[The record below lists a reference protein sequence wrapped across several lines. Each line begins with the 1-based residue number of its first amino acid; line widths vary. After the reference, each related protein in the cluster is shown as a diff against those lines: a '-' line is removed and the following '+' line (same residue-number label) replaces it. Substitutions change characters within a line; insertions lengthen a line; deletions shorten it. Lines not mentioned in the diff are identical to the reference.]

1 MSDTLSILSGGSRR
15 QKIHDATLTVKL
27 PSAAKRL
34 VQRAAAD
41 RKGEGWGDSD
51 VVREALAEWFAKR
64 GYGTEDDNL

>member
-1 MSDTLSILSGGSRR
+1 MSDVLSTLSGGARR
-15 QKIHDATLTVKL
+15 PKIYDAILTTKV

-41 RKGEGWGDSD
+41 RADEGWGDSD

-64 GYGTEDDNL
+64 GYGTESDNL